1 MEKNYSGICEHAFS
15 IAWHVRV
22 DEYDKCRTDKYR
34 GASKRGRSVPITFRK
49 DPCSARGSLAPPVSP
64 RPDCGG
70 RQLSQA
76 GSEEV
81 ANPRR
86 YISTALLAVR
96 RKSRSRNYPYMT
108 YTMRAQSWESK
119 VFTKKKRRKKEKEKK
134 AREEGQTASQASQ
147 IWCERSQ
154 TWGTVAARAIVR
166 FLIIF
171 RQLSH

>member
-1 MEKNYSGICEHAFS
+1 MERNYSGICEHAFS
-15 IAWHVRV
+15 IAWHVN
-22 DEYDKCRTDKYR
+22 EYDKYRTDKYR

-49 DPCSARGSLAPPVSP
+49 DPYSARESLAPPVSP

-96 RKSRSRNYPYMT
+96 RKSRSRNYPIWFIL
-108 YTMRAQSWESK
+108 WELK
-119 VFTKKKRRKKEKEKK
+119 VESQKFSPRKKRRKKEKEKK
-134 AREEGQTASQASQ
+134 LKKKLKQFCKLRKSDMSEVKREK
-147 IWCERSQ
+147 
-154 TWGTVAARAIVR
+154 
-166 FLIIF
+166 
-171 RQLSH
+171 